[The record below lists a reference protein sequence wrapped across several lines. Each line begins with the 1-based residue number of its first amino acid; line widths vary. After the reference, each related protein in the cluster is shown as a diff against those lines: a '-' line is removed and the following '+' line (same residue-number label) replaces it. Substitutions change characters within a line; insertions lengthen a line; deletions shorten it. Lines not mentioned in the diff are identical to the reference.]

1 MANEQNPKKK
11 RNWSILLGAAFLMA
25 SSAIGPGF
33 LTQTAVFTEQLGAS
47 FAFVILLSIVL
58 DAIAQLNIWRI
69 IAVAD
74 QPAQDIA
81 NKVLPGLGYFIS
93 FLVFL
98 GGLAFNIGNIAG
110 AGLGLNVLFGISV
123 QQGAMISAILAI
135 GIFVYKEAGKAM
147 DLFAKTMGLLKI
159 GLALFIAYISN
170 PPLAEAAVRAVNPT
184 QFSFTAVLTIVGGTV
199 GGYITF
205 SGAHRLLDARQT
217 GIDNLP
223 AVNSGA
229 LSAIGLASLMRLLLF
244 IAALGVVSTGATLDP
259 ANPAASVFQLASG
272 QFGYKVFGLVI
283 WAAGI
288 SSVVGSAYTSISF
301 IKSFHP
307 LILKYHKAIIIVFI
321 MVSCAIFIAI
331 GKPIKILLAV
341 GALNG
346 LILPISLAI
355 MLVAAY
361 RSKIIADY
369 KQPLWLTV
377 SGFGVVA
384 IMIWMGYGT
393 IVQMLGGQ

>member
-1 MANEQNPKKK
+1 MKKK
-11 RNWSILLGAAFLMA
+11 YNWSVLIGAAFLMA

-47 FAFVILLSIVL
+47 FAFVILLSIIL

-74 QPAQDIA
+74 KPAQDIA
-81 NKVLPGLGYFIS
+81 NKVFPGLGYFLS

-98 GGLAFNIGNIAG
+98 GGMAFNIGNIAG

-123 QQGAMISAILAI
+123 AQGAVISAIIAI
-135 GIFVYKEAGKAM
+135 GIFIYKEAGKAM

-217 GIDNLP
+217 GIGNLP
-223 AVNSGA
+223 AVNRGA
-229 LSAIGLASLMRLLLF
+229 LSAIGLASVMRLLLF
-244 IAALGVVSTGATLDP
+244 IAALGVVSTGARLDP
-259 ANPAASVFQLASG
+259 SNPAASVFQLASG
-272 QFGYKVFGLVI
+272 QFGYKVFGVVI

-307 LILKYHKAIIIVFI
+307 VILRFNREIIIVFI
-321 MVSCAIFIAI
+321 LISCFIFILI
-331 GKPIKILLAV
+331 GKPVKVLLAV
-341 GALNG
+341 GAING
-346 LILPISLAI
+346 LILPLALGV

-361 RSKIIADY
+361 RSKIVAQY
-369 KQPLWLTV
+369 KQPLWLTLA
-377 SGFGVVA
+377 GAGVVA

-393 IVQMLGGQ
+393 ILQMISP

>member
-1 MANEQNPKKK
+1 MKKK
-11 RNWSILLGAAFLMA
+11 YNWSVLLGAAFLMA

-47 FAFVILLSIVL
+47 FAFVILLSILL
-58 DAIAQLNIWRI
+58 DAIAQLNVWRI

-81 NKVLPGLGYFIS
+81 NKVLPGMGYFLS

-123 QQGAMISAILAI
+123 GQGAVISAIMAI
-135 GIFVYKEAGKAM
+135 GIFIYKEAGKAM
-147 DLFAKTMGLLKI
+147 DIFAKTMGLLKI
-159 GLALFIAYISN
+159 TLALFIAYISN
-170 PPLAEAAVRAVNPT
+170 PPLAEAAIRSVNPT

-217 GIDNLP
+217 GIQNLP
-223 AVNSGA
+223 AVNKGA
-229 LSAIGLASLMRLLLF
+229 LSAIGLASIMRLLLF
-244 IAALGVVSTGATLDP
+244 IAALGVVSTGAKLDP

-272 QFGYKVFGLVI
+272 AFGYKVFGLVI

-307 LILKYHKAIIIVFI
+307 MVLKYNREITISFIII
-321 MVSCAIFIAI
+321 SCIIFILI

-346 LILPISLAI
+346 LILPVALGI
-355 MLVAAY
+355 MLLAAY
-361 RSKIIADY
+361 RTKIIKDY
-369 KQPLWLTV
+369 KQPLWLTI
-377 SGFGVVA
+377 SGAMVVVT
-384 IMIWMGYGT
+384 MIWMGYGT
-393 IVQMLGGQ
+393 ILQMLGN

>member
-1 MANEQNPKKK
+1 MKPKY
-11 RNWSILLGAAFLMA
+11 NWSVLLGAAFLMA

-33 LTQTAVFTEQLGAS
+33 LTQTAVFTQQLGAS
-47 FAFVILLSIVL
+47 FAFVILLSIIL

-74 QPAQDIA
+74 KPAQDIA
-81 NKVLPGLGYFIS
+81 NKVFPGLGYFIS

-123 QQGAMISAILAI
+123 GQGAVISAIMAI
-135 GIFVYKEAGKAM
+135 GIFIYKEAGKAM
-147 DLFAKTMGLLKI
+147 DVFAKTMGLIKI
-159 GLALFIAYISN
+159 VLALIIAYTSS
-170 PPLAEAAVRAVNPT
+170 PPLAEAALRAVNPT

-217 GIDNLP
+217 GIQNIG
-223 AVNSGA
+223 AVNKGA
-229 LSAIGLASLMRLLLF
+229 LSAIGLASIMRLLLF
-244 IAALGVVSTGATLDP
+244 IAAFGVVSKGFTLDP
-259 ANPAASVFQLASG
+259 SNPAASVFKLASG
-272 QFGYKVFGLVI
+272 EIGYKIFGVVI

-307 LILKYHKAIIIVFI
+307 LILKFNREIIIAFI
-321 MVSCAIFIAI
+321 SISCIIFIFI
-331 GKPIKILLAV
+331 GKPVKILLTV
-341 GALNG
+341 GAING
-346 LILPISLAI
+346 FILPIALGI
-355 MLVAAY
+355 MLIAAY
-361 RSKIIADY
+361 KTKIIANY
-369 KQPLWLTV
+369 KQPFWLTLT
-377 SGFGVVA
+377 GLAVVLT
-384 IMIWMGYGT
+384 MIWMSYGT
-393 IVQMLGGQ
+393 IIQMINGE

>member
-1 MANEQNPKKK
+1 MKKK
-11 RNWSILLGAAFLMA
+11 YNWSVLIGAAFLMA

-74 QPAQDIA
+74 KPAQDIA
-81 NKVLPGLGYFIS
+81 NKVFPGLGYFLS

-123 QQGAMISAILAI
+123 AQGAVISAIIAI
-135 GIFVYKEAGKAM
+135 GIFIYKEAGKAM
-147 DLFAKTMGLLKI
+147 DAFAKTMGILKI
-159 GLALFIAYISN
+159 CLALFIAWISN
-170 PPLAEAAVRAVNPT
+170 PPLAEAAIRSVNPT

-223 AVNSGA
+223 AVNKGA
-229 LSAIGLASLMRLLLF
+229 LSAIGLASVMRLLLF
-244 IAALGVVSTGATLDP
+244 IAALGVVSTGAHLDP
-259 ANPAASVFQLASG
+259 ANPAASVFKLASG
-272 QFGYKVFGLVI
+272 EFGYKVFGVVI

-307 LILKYHKAIIIVFI
+307 FILKHNRVIIIIFI
-321 MVSCAIFIAI
+321 LVSCFIFVLI
-331 GKPIKILLAV
+331 GKPVKVLLAV
-341 GALNG
+341 GAING
-346 LILPISLAI
+346 LILPIALGV
-355 MLVAAY
+355 MLIAAY
-361 RSKIIADY
+361 QTKIISKY
-369 KQPLWLTV
+369 RQPLWLTIAG
-377 SGFGVVA
+377 SAVV
-384 IMIWMGYGT
+384 ITMIWMGYGT
-393 IVQMLGGQ
+393 IMQMLTP

>member
-1 MANEQNPKKK
+1 MKPKY
-11 RNWSILLGAAFLMA
+11 NWSVLLGAAFLMA

-33 LTQTAVFTEQLGAS
+33 LTQTAVFTQQLGAS
-47 FAFVILLSIVL
+47 FAFVILLSIIL
-58 DAIAQLNIWRI
+58 DAIAQLNVWRI

-74 QPAQDIA
+74 KPAQDIA
-81 NKVLPGLGYFIS
+81 NKVFPGLGYFIS

-123 QQGAMISAILAI
+123 GQGAVISAIMAI
-135 GIFVYKEAGKAM
+135 GIFIYKEAGKAM
-147 DLFAKTMGLLKI
+147 DVFAKTMGLIKI
-159 GLALFIAYISN
+159 VLALIIAYTSS
-170 PPLAEAAVRAVNPT
+170 PPLAEAALRAVNPT

-217 GIDNLP
+217 GIQNLG
-223 AVNSGA
+223 AVNKGA

-244 IAALGVVSTGATLDP
+244 IAALGVVSKGFTLDP
-259 ANPAASVFQLASG
+259 SNPAASVFKLASG
-272 QFGYKVFGLVI
+272 EIGYKIFGVVI

-307 LILKYHKAIIIVFI
+307 LILKFNREIIIAFI
-321 MVSCAIFIAI
+321 SISCVIFILI
-331 GKPIKILLAV
+331 GKPVKILLTV
-341 GALNG
+341 GAING
-346 LILPISLAI
+346 FILPIALGI

-361 RSKIIADY
+361 RTKIIANY
-369 KQPLWLTV
+369 KQPLWLTLT
-377 SGFGVVA
+377 GLAVVLT
-384 IMIWMGYGT
+384 MVWMSYGT
-393 IVQMLGGQ
+393 ILQMMNGE

>member
-1 MANEQNPKKK
+1 MKTKY
-11 RNWSILLGAAFLMA
+11 NWSVLIGAAFLMA

-74 QPAQDIA
+74 KPAQDIS
-81 NKVLPGLGYFIS
+81 NQVFPGLGYFLS

-123 QQGAMISAILAI
+123 GQGAVISAIIAI
-135 GIFVYKEAGKAM
+135 GIFIYKEAGKAM
-147 DLFAKTMGLLKI
+147 DLFAKTMGILKI
-159 GLALFIAYISN
+159 GLALFIAYVSN
-170 PPLAEAAVRAVNPT
+170 PPLAEAAIRSVNPT

-223 AVNSGA
+223 AVNKGA
-229 LSAIGLASLMRLLLF
+229 LSAIGLASVMRLLLF
-244 IAALGVVSTGATLDP
+244 IAALGVVSTGAKLDP
-259 ANPAASVFQLASG
+259 TNPAASVFQLASG

-307 LILKYHKAIIIVFI
+307 VILKFNREIIVAFI
-321 MVSCAIFIAI
+321 LISCTIFLWI
-331 GKPIKILLAV
+331 GKPVKILLAV

-346 LILPISLAI
+346 LILPVALGV
-355 MLVAAY
+355 MLMAAY
-361 RSKIIADY
+361 KTKIISNY
-369 KQPLWLTV
+369 KQPLWLTLT
-377 SGFGVVA
+377 GAAVVI

-393 IVQMLGGQ
+393 IVDMFSSM

>member
-1 MANEQNPKKK
+1 MKKK
-11 RNWSILLGAAFLMA
+11 YNWSVLIGAAFLMA

-47 FAFVILLSIVL
+47 FAFVILLSILL

-74 QPAQDIA
+74 KPAQDIA
-81 NKVLPGLGYFIS
+81 NKVFPGLGYFLS

-123 QQGAMISAILAI
+123 AQGAVISAIIAI

-147 DLFAKTMGLLKI
+147 DAFAKTMGILKI
-159 GLALFIAYISN
+159 FLALFIAWVSN
-170 PPLAEAAVRAVNPT
+170 PPLAEAAIRSVNPT

-217 GIDNLP
+217 GVHNLP
-223 AVNSGA
+223 AVNKGA
-229 LSAIGLASLMRLLLF
+229 LSAIGLASIMRLLLF
-244 IAALGVVSTGATLDP
+244 IAALGVVSTGAHLDP
-259 ANPAASVFQLASG
+259 SNPAASVFKLASG
-272 QFGYKVFGLVI
+272 QFGYKVFGVVI

-288 SSVVGSAYTSISF
+288 SSVVGSAYTSVSF

-307 LILKYHKAIIIVFI
+307 LILKYNREIIIVFI
-321 MVSCAIFIAI
+321 LISCLIFVII
-331 GKPIKILLAV
+331 GKPVKVLLAV
-341 GALNG
+341 GAING
-346 LILPISLAI
+346 LILPIALGV
-355 MLVAAY
+355 MLIAAY
-361 RSKIIADY
+361 RSKIISSY
-369 KQPLWLTV
+369 KQPLWLTIAG
-377 SGFGVVA
+377 SAVV
-384 IMIWMGYGT
+384 ITMIWMGYGT
-393 IVQMLGGQ
+393 IIQMLNP

>member
-1 MANEQNPKKK
+1 MKKK
-11 RNWSILLGAAFLMA
+11 YNWSVLIGAAFLMA

-47 FAFVILLSIVL
+47 FAFVILLSIIL
-58 DAIAQLNIWRI
+58 DAVAQLNIWRI

-74 QPAQDIA
+74 KPAQDIA
-81 NKVLPGLGYFIS
+81 NKVFPGLGYFLS

-123 QQGAMISAILAI
+123 GQGAVISAILAI
-135 GIFVYKEAGKAM
+135 GIFIYKEAGKAM
-147 DLFAKTMGLLKI
+147 DAFAKTMGLLKI
-159 GLALFIAYISN
+159 ILALFIAYISN
-170 PPLAEAAVRAVNPT
+170 PPLAEAAIRSVNPT
-184 QFSFTAVLTIVGGTV
+184 HFSFTAVLTIVGGTV

-217 GIDNLP
+217 GIENLP
-223 AVNSGA
+223 AVNRGA

-244 IAALGVVSTGATLDP
+244 IAALGVVSTGAHLDP
-259 ANPAASVFQLASG
+259 ANPAASVFKLASG

-307 LILKYHKAIIIVFI
+307 LILKYNREIIIVFI
-321 MVSCAIFIAI
+321 LVSCFIFILI

-341 GALNG
+341 GAING
-346 LILPISLAI
+346 LILPIALGV
-355 MLVAAY
+355 MLIAAY
-361 RSKIIADY
+361 RSKIISTY
-369 KQPLWLTV
+369 KQPLWLTLA
-377 SGFGVVA
+377 GAGVVA

-393 IVQMLGGQ
+393 IMQMLHP

>member
-1 MANEQNPKKK
+1 MKNKY
-11 RNWSILLGAAFLMA
+11 NWSVLLGAAFLMA

-33 LTQTAVFTEQLGAS
+33 LTQTAVFTQQLGAS

-74 QPAQDIA
+74 KPAQDIA
-81 NKVLPGLGYFIS
+81 NKVFPGMGYFIS

-123 QQGAMISAILAI
+123 GQGAVISAIMAI
-135 GIFVYKEAGKAM
+135 GIFIYREAGKAM
-147 DLFAKTMGLLKI
+147 DLFAKCMGLIKI
-159 GLALFIAYISN
+159 LLALFIAYTSS
-170 PPLAEAAVRAVNPT
+170 PPLAEAALRSVNPT

-217 GIDNLP
+217 GIANLG
-223 AVNSGA
+223 AVNKGA
-229 LSAIGLASLMRLLLF
+229 LSAIGLASVMRLLLF
-244 IAALGVVSTGATLDP
+244 IAALGVVSKGFTLDSG
-259 ANPAASVFQLASG
+259 NPAASVFKLASG
-272 QFGYKVFGLVI
+272 EIGYKIFGVVI

-307 LILKYHKAIIIVFI
+307 LILKCNRAIIIGFI
-321 MVSCAIFIAI
+321 TVSCVIFILI
-331 GKPIKILLAV
+331 GKPVKVLLTV
-341 GALNG
+341 GAING
-346 LILPISLAI
+346 FILPIALGV

-361 RSKIIADY
+361 RTKIIASY
-369 KQPLWLTV
+369 KQPLWLTLT
-377 SGFGVVA
+377 GWAVVLT
-384 IMIWMGYGT
+384 MVWMSYGT
-393 IVQMLGGQ
+393 ILQMINGE

>member
-1 MANEQNPKKK
+1 MKPKY
-11 RNWSILLGAAFLMA
+11 NWSVLLGAAFLMA

-33 LTQTAVFTEQLGAS
+33 LTQTAVFTQQLGAS
-47 FAFVILLSIVL
+47 FAFVILLSIIL

-74 QPAQDIA
+74 KPAQDIA
-81 NKVLPGLGYFIS
+81 NKVFPGLGYFIS

-123 QQGAMISAILAI
+123 GQGAVISAIMAI
-135 GIFVYKEAGKAM
+135 GIFIYKEAGKAM
-147 DLFAKTMGLLKI
+147 DVFAKSMGLIKI
-159 GLALFIAYISN
+159 VLALIIAYTSS
-170 PPLAEAAVRAVNPT
+170 PPLAEAALRAVNPT

-217 GIDNLP
+217 GIQNLG
-223 AVNSGA
+223 AVNKGA
-229 LSAIGLASLMRLLLF
+229 LSAIGLASIMRLLLF
-244 IAALGVVSTGATLDP
+244 IAALGVVSKGFTLDP
-259 ANPAASVFQLASG
+259 SNPAASVFKLASG
-272 QFGYKVFGLVI
+272 EIGYKIFGVVI

-307 LILKYHKAIIIVFI
+307 LILKFNREIIIAFI
-321 MVSCAIFIAI
+321 SISCIIFILI
-331 GKPIKILLAV
+331 GKPVKILLTV
-341 GALNG
+341 GAING
-346 LILPISLAI
+346 FILPIALGI
-355 MLVAAY
+355 MLIAAY
-361 RSKIIADY
+361 KTKIIANY
-369 KQPLWLTV
+369 KQPFWLTLT
-377 SGFGVVA
+377 GLAVVLT
-384 IMIWMGYGT
+384 MVWMSYGT
-393 IVQMLGGQ
+393 IIQMIKGE

>member
-1 MANEQNPKKK
+1 MENKY
-11 RNWSILLGAAFLMA
+11 NWSVLLGAAFLMA

-33 LTQTAVFTEQLGAS
+33 LTQTAVFTQQLGAS

-74 QPAQDIA
+74 KPAQDIA
-81 NKVLPGLGYFIS
+81 NKVFPGLGYFIS

-123 QQGAMISAILAI
+123 GQGAVISAIMAI
-135 GIFVYKEAGKAM
+135 GIFIYREAGKAM
-147 DLFAKTMGLLKI
+147 DLFAKCMGLIKI
-159 GLALFIAYISN
+159 LLALFIAYTSS
-170 PPLAEAAVRAVNPT
+170 PPLAEAALRSVNPT

-217 GIDNLP
+217 GIQHLG
-223 AVNSGA
+223 AVNKGA
-229 LSAIGLASLMRLLLF
+229 LSAIGLASVMRLLLF
-244 IAALGVVSTGATLDP
+244 IAALGVVNKGFTLD
-259 ANPAASVFQLASG
+259 AGNPAASVFKLASG
-272 QFGYKVFGLVI
+272 EIGYKIFGVVI

-288 SSVVGSAYTSISF
+288 SSVVGSAYTSVSF

-307 LILKYHKAIIIVFI
+307 LILKFNRAIIITFI
-321 MVSCAIFIAI
+321 SVSCVIFILI
-331 GKPIKILLAV
+331 GKPVKILLTV
-341 GALNG
+341 GAING
-346 LILPISLAI
+346 FILPIALGV

-361 RSKIIADY
+361 RSKIIASY
-369 KQPLWLTV
+369 KQPLWLTLT
-377 SGFGVVA
+377 GWAVVLT
-384 IMIWMGYGT
+384 MVWMSYGT
-393 IVQMLGGQ
+393 IVQMIYGE

>member
-1 MANEQNPKKK
+1 MKPKY
-11 RNWSILLGAAFLMA
+11 NWSVLLGAAFLMA

-33 LTQTAVFTEQLGAS
+33 LTQTAVFTQQLGAS
-47 FAFVILLSIVL
+47 FAFVILLSIIL

-74 QPAQDIA
+74 KPAQDIA
-81 NKVLPGLGYFIS
+81 NKVFPGLGYFIS

-123 QQGAMISAILAI
+123 GQGAVISAIMAI
-135 GIFVYKEAGKAM
+135 GIFIYKEAGKAM
-147 DLFAKTMGLLKI
+147 DVFAKSMGLIKI
-159 GLALFIAYISN
+159 VLALIIAYTSS
-170 PPLAEAAVRAVNPT
+170 PPLAEAALRAVNPT

-217 GIDNLP
+217 GIQNLG
-223 AVNSGA
+223 AVNKGA
-229 LSAIGLASLMRLLLF
+229 LSAIGLASIMRLLLF
-244 IAALGVVSTGATLDP
+244 IAALGVVSKGFTLDP
-259 ANPAASVFQLASG
+259 SNPAASVFKLASG
-272 QFGYKVFGLVI
+272 EIGYKIFGVVI

-307 LILKYHKAIIIVFI
+307 LILKFNREIIIAFI
-321 MVSCAIFIAI
+321 SISCIIFILI
-331 GKPIKILLAV
+331 GKPVKILLTV
-341 GALNG
+341 GAING
-346 LILPISLAI
+346 FILPIALGI
-355 MLVAAY
+355 MLIAAY
-361 RSKIIADY
+361 KTKIIANY

-377 SGFGVVA
+377 TGLAVV
-384 IMIWMGYGT
+384 ITMVWMSYGT
-393 IVQMLGGQ
+393 IIQMINGE

>member
-1 MANEQNPKKK
+1 MKPKY
-11 RNWSILLGAAFLMA
+11 NWSVLLGAAFLMA

-33 LTQTAVFTEQLGAS
+33 LTQTAVFTQQLGAS
-47 FAFVILLSIVL
+47 FAFVILLSIIL

-74 QPAQDIA
+74 KPAQDIA
-81 NKVLPGLGYFIS
+81 NKVFPGLGYFIS

-123 QQGAMISAILAI
+123 GQGAVISAIMAI
-135 GIFVYKEAGKAM
+135 GIFIYKEAGKAM
-147 DLFAKTMGLLKI
+147 DVFAKTMGLIKI
-159 GLALFIAYISN
+159 VLALIIAYTSS
-170 PPLAEAAVRAVNPT
+170 PPLAEAALRAVNPT

-217 GIDNLP
+217 GIQNLG
-223 AVNSGA
+223 AVNKGA
-229 LSAIGLASLMRLLLF
+229 LSAIGLASIMRLLLF
-244 IAALGVVSTGATLDP
+244 IAALGVVSKGFTLDP
-259 ANPAASVFQLASG
+259 SNPAASVFKLASG
-272 QFGYKVFGLVI
+272 EIGYKIFGVVI

-307 LILKYHKAIIIVFI
+307 TILKFNREIIIAFI
-321 MVSCAIFIAI
+321 SISCVIFILI
-331 GKPIKILLAV
+331 GKPVKILLTV
-341 GALNG
+341 GAING
-346 LILPISLAI
+346 FILPIALGI
-355 MLVAAY
+355 MLIAAY
-361 RSKIIADY
+361 RTKIIANY
-369 KQPLWLTV
+369 KQPLWLTLT
-377 SGFGVVA
+377 GLAVVLT
-384 IMIWMGYGT
+384 MVWMSYGT
-393 IVQMLGGQ
+393 ILQMINGE

>member
-1 MANEQNPKKK
+1 MKPKY
-11 RNWSILLGAAFLMA
+11 NWSVLLGAAFLMA

-33 LTQTAVFTEQLGAS
+33 LTQTAVFTQQLGAS
-47 FAFVILLSIVL
+47 FAFVILLSIIL

-74 QPAQDIA
+74 KPAQDIA
-81 NKVLPGLGYFIS
+81 NKVFPGLGYFIS

-123 QQGAMISAILAI
+123 GQGAVISAIMAI
-135 GIFVYKEAGKAM
+135 GIFIYKEAGKAM
-147 DLFAKTMGLLKI
+147 DVFAKTMGLIKI
-159 GLALFIAYISN
+159 VLALIIAYTSS
-170 PPLAEAAVRAVNPT
+170 PPLAEAALRAVNPT

-217 GIDNLP
+217 GIHNLG
-223 AVNSGA
+223 AVNKGA
-229 LSAIGLASLMRLLLF
+229 LSAIGLASIMRLLLF
-244 IAALGVVSTGATLDP
+244 IAALGVVSKGFTLDP
-259 ANPAASVFQLASG
+259 SNPAASVFKLASG
-272 QFGYKVFGLVI
+272 EIGYKIFGVVI

-307 LILKYHKAIIIVFI
+307 LILKFNREIIIAFI
-321 MVSCAIFIAI
+321 TISCIIFILI
-331 GKPIKILLAV
+331 GKPVKILLTV
-341 GALNG
+341 GAING
-346 LILPISLAI
+346 FILPIALGI
-355 MLVAAY
+355 MLIAAY
-361 RSKIIADY
+361 KTKIIANY
-369 KQPLWLTV
+369 KQPFWLTLT
-377 SGFGVVA
+377 GLAVVLT
-384 IMIWMGYGT
+384 MVWMSYGT
-393 IVQMLGGQ
+393 IIQMIKGE

>member
-1 MANEQNPKKK
+1 MKKK
-11 RNWSILLGAAFLMA
+11 HNWSVLIGAAFLMA

-58 DAIAQLNIWRI
+58 DAVAQLNIWRI

-74 QPAQDIA
+74 KPAQDIA
-81 NKVLPGLGYFIS
+81 NKVFPGTGYFLS

-110 AGLGLNVLFGISV
+110 AGLGLNVLFGISIS
-123 QQGAMISAILAI
+123 QGAMISAVIAV
-135 GIFVYKEAGKAM
+135 GIFIYREAGKAM
-147 DLFAKTMGLLKI
+147 DAFAKTMGLLKI
-159 GLALFIAYISN
+159 GLALFIAYVSD
-170 PPLAEAAVRAVNPT
+170 PPIAEAAIRSVNPT
-184 QFSFTAVLTIVGGTV
+184 QFSFSAVLTIVGGTV

-217 GIDNLP
+217 GIENLGS
-223 AVNSGA
+223 VNKGA
-229 LSAIGLASLMRLLLF
+229 LTAIGLASLMRLLLF
-244 IAALGVVSTGATLDP
+244 IAALGVVSTGVTLNPD
-259 ANPAASVFQLASG
+259 NPAASVFQLAAG
-272 QFGYKVFGLVI
+272 QFGYKVFGVVI

-307 LILKYHKAIIIVFI
+307 KILQYNKAITI
-321 MVSCAIFIAI
+321 IFILISCIIFILI
-331 GKPIKILLAV
+331 GKPVKILLAV
-341 GALNG
+341 GAING
-346 LILPISLAI
+346 LILPIALGV

-369 KQPLWLTV
+369 KQPLWLTIA
-377 SGFGVVA
+377 GIGVVA
-384 IMIWMGYGT
+384 IMVWMGYGT
-393 IVQMLGGQ
+393 MMQMI

>member
-1 MANEQNPKKK
+1 MKPKY
-11 RNWSILLGAAFLMA
+11 NWSVLLGAAFLMA

-33 LTQTAVFTEQLGAS
+33 LTQTAVFTQQLGAS
-47 FAFVILLSIVL
+47 FAFVILLSIIL

-74 QPAQDIA
+74 KPAQDIA
-81 NKVLPGLGYFIS
+81 NKVFPGLGYFIS

-123 QQGAMISAILAI
+123 GQGAVISAVMAI
-135 GIFVYKEAGKAM
+135 GIFIYKEAGKAM
-147 DLFAKTMGLLKI
+147 DVFAKTMGLIKI
-159 GLALFIAYISN
+159 VLALIIAYTSS
-170 PPLAEAAVRAVNPT
+170 PPLAEAALRAVNPT

-217 GIDNLP
+217 GIQNLG
-223 AVNSGA
+223 AVNKGA
-229 LSAIGLASLMRLLLF
+229 LSAIGLASIMRLLLF
-244 IAALGVVSTGATLDP
+244 IAALGVVSKGFTLDP
-259 ANPAASVFQLASG
+259 SNPAASVFKLASG
-272 QFGYKVFGLVI
+272 EIGYKIFGVVI

-307 LILKYHKAIIIVFI
+307 LILKFNREIIIAFI
-321 MVSCAIFIAI
+321 SISCIIFILI
-331 GKPIKILLAV
+331 GKPVKILLTV
-341 GALNG
+341 GAING
-346 LILPISLAI
+346 FILPIALGI
-355 MLVAAY
+355 MLIAAY
-361 RSKIIADY
+361 RTKIIANY
-369 KQPLWLTV
+369 KQPLWLTLT
-377 SGFGVVA
+377 GLAVVLT
-384 IMIWMGYGT
+384 MVWMSYGT
-393 IVQMLGGQ
+393 ILQMINGE

>member
-1 MANEQNPKKK
+1 MKKK
-11 RNWSILLGAAFLMA
+11 YNWSVLIGAAFLMA

-47 FAFVILLSIVL
+47 FAFVILLSIIL
-58 DAIAQLNIWRI
+58 DAVAQLNIWRI

-74 QPAQDIA
+74 KPAQDIA
-81 NKVLPGLGYFIS
+81 NKVFPGLGYFLS

-123 QQGAMISAILAI
+123 GQGAVISAILAI
-135 GIFVYKEAGKAM
+135 GIFIYKEAGKAM
-147 DLFAKTMGLLKI
+147 DAFAKTMGLLKI
-159 GLALFIAYISN
+159 ILALFIAYISN
-170 PPLAEAAVRAVNPT
+170 PPLAEAAIRSVNPIH
-184 QFSFTAVLTIVGGTV
+184 FSFTAVLTIVGGTV

-217 GIDNLP
+217 GIENLP
-223 AVNSGA
+223 AVNRGA

-244 IAALGVVSTGATLDP
+244 IAALGVVSTGAHLDP
-259 ANPAASVFQLASG
+259 ANPAASVFKLASG

-307 LILKYHKAIIIVFI
+307 IILKYNREIIIVFI
-321 MVSCAIFIAI
+321 LVSCFIFILI

-341 GALNG
+341 GAING
-346 LILPISLAI
+346 LILPIALGV
-355 MLVAAY
+355 MLIAAY
-361 RSKIIADY
+361 RSKIISTY
-369 KQPLWLTV
+369 KQPLWLTLA
-377 SGFGVVA
+377 GAGVVA

-393 IVQMLGGQ
+393 IMQMLHP